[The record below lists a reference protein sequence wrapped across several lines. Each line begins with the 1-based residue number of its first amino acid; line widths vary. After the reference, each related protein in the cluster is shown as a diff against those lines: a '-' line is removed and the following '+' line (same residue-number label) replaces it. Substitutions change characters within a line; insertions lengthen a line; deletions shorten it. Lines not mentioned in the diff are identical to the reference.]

1 MTNENAARG
10 CIVAAALAAMAVA
23 AMPARALEKIG
34 PTWSEVTGQ
43 RYTRTTMNRMPAI
56 VKSVDGDDTTYK
68 VTKIKPGD
76 RLVRLQSP
84 SRKGFQGTDQEL
96 RLTVEPCKRYY
107 LNAQFDSG
115 ASRDWQ
121 PVIDHVE
128 VIPGCKPGGA
138 SK

>member
-1 MTNENAARG
+1 MILRLLLVLAS
-10 CIVAAALAAMAVA
+10 IAAASQAL
-23 AMPARALEKIG
+23 ALEKVG

-43 RYTRTTMNRMPAI
+43 RFTRTTMNRMPAI
-56 VKSVDGDDTTYK
+56 VKSVDGRDTTFR
-68 VTKIKPGD
+68 VTKITPGD

-115 ASRDWQ
+115 TSQNWQ

-128 VIPGCKPGGA
+128 TIPGCKPGGA
-138 SK
+138 KK

>member
-1 MTNENAARG
+1 MMLRTL
-10 CIVAAALAAMAVA
+10 VVLAAMAA
-23 AMPARALEKIG
+23 AAQALALEKIG

-43 RYTRTTMNRMPAI
+43 RYTRTTMNRMQAI
-56 VKSVDGDDTTYK
+56 VKSVDGDDTTFK
-68 VTKIKPGD
+68 VTKITPGD

-107 LNAQFDSG
+107 LNAQFASSV
-115 ASRDWQ
+115 SRDWQ

-128 VIPGCKPGGA
+128 TIPGCKPGGA

>member
-1 MTNENAARG
+1 MLRTL
-10 CIVAAALAAMAVA
+10 VVLAAMAA
-23 AMPARALEKIG
+23 AAQALALEKIG

-43 RYTRTTMNRMPAI
+43 RYTRTTMNRMQAI
-56 VKSVDGDDTTYK
+56 VKSVDGDDTTFK
-68 VTKIKPGD
+68 VTKITPGD

-107 LNAQFDSG
+107 LNAQFASSV
-115 ASRDWQ
+115 SRDWQ

-128 VIPGCKPGGA
+128 TIPGCKPGGA

>member
-1 MTNENAARG
+1 MIRCTWL
-10 CIVAAALAAMAVA
+10 VLALTLVTAQAH
-23 AMPARALEKIG
+23 ALEKIG

-56 VKSVDGDDTTYK
+56 VKSVDGDDTTFK
-68 VTKIKPGD
+68 NTKIKPGD
-76 RLVRLQSP
+76 RVVRLQSP

-107 LNAQFDSG
+107 LNAQMASSV
-115 ASRDWQ
+115 SRDWQ

-128 VIPGCKPGGA
+128 TIPGCKPAGA
-138 SK
+138 AK

>member
-1 MTNENAARG
+1 MIERT
-10 CIVAAALAAMAVA
+10 CLVLALALVA
-23 AMPARALEKIG
+23 TQAHALEKIG

-56 VKSVDGDDTTYK
+56 VKSIDGDDTTFKSTK
-68 VTKIKPGD
+68 VMPGD
-76 RLVRLQSP
+76 RLIRLQSP

-107 LNAQFDSG
+107 LNAQFASSV
-115 ASRDWQ
+115 SRDWQ

-128 VIPGCKPGGA
+128 IIPGCKPGGA
-138 SK
+138 TK

>member
-1 MTNENAARG
+1 MMIRVLLGIAAT
-10 CIVAAALAAMAVA
+10 AAASQAF
-23 AMPARALEKIG
+23 ALEKIG

-43 RYTRTTMNRMPAI
+43 RYTRTTMNRMQAI
-56 VKSVDGDDTTYK
+56 VKSVDDDDTTYR
-68 VTKIKPGD
+68 VTKIRPGD

-115 ASRDWQ
+115 TSQNWQ

-128 VIPGCKPGGA
+128 TIPGCKPGGA
-138 SK
+138 KK